1 MNTTNATDARTTAR
15 NAAATEAAAAAAT
28 EAATAAATAAT
39 AAKAQGGAGETTDVT
54 ARAEK
59 KGASPRI
66 AVLTNDLQYELV
78 EKNPERQANVERF
91 KPGLIQFLN
100 DMRGLDHR
108 VAHLQLVYD
117 EGDKK
122 IELHNGRVPVLRGTP
137 GAEIIREFLHPSDAI
152 IEKKKDSGFFET
164 GLDAYLKHHE
174 IQIVIITGMQA
185 QICVQTTAA
194 DAHFRGYNVIVP
206 SDGVVSTREEDR
218 NRALEWLR
226 SYCAVVMPM
235 DAIVKTLRERN
246 TFDFSVP
253 ALP

>member
-1 MNTTNATDARTTAR
+1 M
-15 NAAATEAAAAAAT
+15 
-28 EAATAAATAAT
+28 
-39 AAKAQGGAGETTDVT
+39 
-54 ARAEK
+54 
-59 KGASPRI
+59 SPRI
-66 AVLTNDLQYELV
+66 AILTNDLQYELV
-78 EKNPERQANVERF
+78 DKNPERHANVDRF

-100 DMRGLDHR
+100 NMRALDHR

-122 IELHNGRVPVLRGTP
+122 IELHDGRIPVLRGTP
-137 GAEIIREFLHPSDAI
+137 GAEIIREFMHPSDAI

-164 GLDAYLKHHE
+164 ELDAYLKRHD

-206 SDGVVSTREEDR
+206 SDGVVSTRDEDR
-218 NRALEWLR
+218 DRALEWLR

-235 DAIVKTLRERN
+235 NDIVTTLRAHR